1 MSENLPVN
9 ERPYAARH
17 GSQSNALWVGM
28 ALVIVG
34 GMLLLDNMGIHL
46 FWFNLNWWALF
57 MLIPAAMILNK
68 GYQSYQANGQQ
79 FEGEARRQLIIGGV
93 IAAMAVFFLFGL
105 NTVMLWPAMLILAG
119 ALLLINTTTNR

>member
-9 ERPYAARH
+9 ERPRY
-17 GSQSNALWVGM
+17 GSHSSALWVGM

-46 FWFNLNWWALF
+46 FWFNVNWWALF

-68 GYQSYQANGQQ
+68 GYQGYLANGQQ

-93 IAAMAVFFLFGL
+93 IAAMAIFFLFGL
-105 NTVMLWPAMLILAG
+105 NTVMLWPALLILAG